1 MEKKLDLLCI
11 GELIIDFIGKNKNK
25 SLSNTKNFTKLL
37 GGSPVNVAINTSNL
51 GLKSGIVASI
61 GDDELGEFA
70 LKKIK
75 KTSINLEGFSKKEN
89 YNTSIILV
97 SKTDQTPQFI
107 PYRNADYQI
116 DANQISENL
125 IISSKILHTTCF
137 ALSKNPAQ
145 ETILNAAKIAFHN
158 NVKLSIDLNYSPKI
172 WVKNVDYMSIIKKFL
187 IYNPLLKIS
196 KDDCLRLFSCEL
208 SDIEIFKY
216 FHQNGVEMVCL
227 TKGSEGVV
235 LSYNYKII
243 NQKAHHLTNIIDA
256 TGAGDAFWSGFLI
269 AYLQNKNWEY
279 CIENGQKIASMK
291 LRILGHLKK
300 IN

>member
-1 MEKKLDLLCI
+1 LEKKLDLLCI

-145 ETILNAAKIAFHN
+145 ETILNAAKIAFQNH
-158 NVKLSIDLNYSPKI
+158 VKLSIDLNYSCKI
-172 WVKNVDYMSIIKKFL
+172 WGNQESYLPIIKEFL
-187 IYNPLLKIS
+187 SYNPLVKIS
-196 KDDCLRLFSCEL
+196 KDDCFRLFKKEL
-208 SDIEIFKY
+208 SETEIFDF
-216 FHQNGVEMVCL
+216 FHQSGVEMVCL
-227 TKGSEGVV
+227 TKGSEGVS
-235 LSYNYKII
+235 LSYNYDII
-243 NQKAHHLTNIIDA
+243 HKKAPYLPIIIDA